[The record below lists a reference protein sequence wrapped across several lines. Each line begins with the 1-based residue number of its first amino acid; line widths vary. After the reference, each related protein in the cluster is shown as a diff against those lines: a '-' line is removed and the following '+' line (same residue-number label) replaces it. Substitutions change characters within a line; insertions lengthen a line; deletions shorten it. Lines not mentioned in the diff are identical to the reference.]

1 MIRIILLALAIIA
14 MGPANVSQAQSARE
28 YEEAKKIVWAKEQA
42 IYKARAKTG
51 LDYYIENSS
60 PNYVG
65 WPPGTPKPSPISQL
79 KKNQESGLFRFPNS
93 EKLELYFD
101 DFAMHGNTG
110 VIYYNTHRTVAPDG
124 TEVNQRYH
132 TIHVW
137 VKDTDGDWKIMG
149 AMARQVQ

>member
-101 DFAMHGNTG
+101 D
-110 VIYYNTHRTVAPDG
+110 
-124 TEVNQRYH
+124 
-132 TIHVW
+132 
-137 VKDTDGDWKIMG
+137 
-149 AMARQVQ
+149 